1 MEAKDVIRASMGM
14 SERIVMAYV
23 GDLDD
28 ADLKMPPSE
37 GMNPIAWQLGHLIS
51 SERSM
56 IEAIKP
62 GSSPSLPEGFEAA
75 HSTEKAKAGELDP
88 SAFKTKAEYLHLWN
102 EQRAATKALLDGLS
116 KTDLD
121 APAPE
126 RMRSFVPT
134 VGDVLALTGSHALM
148 HVGQWV
154 PVRRKLGKPVVI

>member
-1 MEAKDVIRASMGM
+1 MHPKDVIRTSMDM
-14 SERIVMAYV
+14 SERILMAYV

-28 ADLKMPPSE
+28 ADLKIPPSE

-56 IEAIKP
+56 LEAIKP
-62 GSSPSLPEGFEAA
+62 GSSPALPQGFEAA

-116 KTDLD
+116 ETDLD

-126 RMRSFVPT
+126 RMRNYLPT
-134 VGDVLALTGSHALM
+134 VGAALGMTGSHALM
-148 HVGQWV
+148 HVGQFV
-154 PVRRKLGKPVVI
+154 PVRRKRGKPVVI